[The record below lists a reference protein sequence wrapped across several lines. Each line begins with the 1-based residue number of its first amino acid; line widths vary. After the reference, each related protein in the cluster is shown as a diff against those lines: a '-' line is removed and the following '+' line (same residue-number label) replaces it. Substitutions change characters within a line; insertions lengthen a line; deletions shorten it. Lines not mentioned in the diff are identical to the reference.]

1 MQTTRTGS
9 AISTSHP
16 EAIESPD
23 LDDRDLLARLRAGD
37 EAAFAQLVRENTG
50 RLLVAARRILRSD
63 EEARDAVQDAFLQAF
78 RGLGGFQGDARLSTW
93 LQRIA
98 MNACLMRLRSRR
110 RRPEIAIDELLPR
123 FLEDGHR
130 ADPGTGWTPSA
141 LSRLESEQTRAFVRE
156 QIDRLPEDYR
166 NVLLLRDI
174 QDLDTD
180 ETATILGIT
189 PGAAKV
195 RLHRARQALRS
206 LLTAHFSA
214 AEA

>member
-23 LDDRDLLARLRAGD
+23 LGDRDLLARLRAGD

>member
-1 MQTTRTGS
+1 MQTRRTGS
-9 AISTSHP
+9 SIPQGRGKTTP
-16 EAIESPD
+16 PPD
-23 LDDRDLLARLRAGD
+23 HGDRDLLVRLRAGD

-50 RLLVAARRILRSD
+50 RLLAAARRILRSD
-63 EEARDAVQDAFLQAF
+63 EEARDAVQEAFLQAF
-78 RGLGGFQGDARLSTW
+78 RGLGGFEGEARLSTW

-110 RRPEIAIDELLPR
+110 RRPEVAMDDLLPR

-141 LSRLESEQTRAFVRE
+141 LATLESEQTRAFVRE

-206 LLTAHFSA
+206 LLAAQFSA